1 MPGLTGYRN
10 EGMFGSVETVGTAGV
25 FGQVMG
31 LVAVTLCFF
40 TLGSYLG
47 REIAEGASIVCFIG
61 GFVCI
66 IGLNVARRSEG
77 LSITLLF
84 GAGLLLGLG
93 MGGVLNRYAEAEPD
107 AVWQAAAATA
117 LFVGGLGSVGYAIRR
132 NLSSFY
138 RVLFFALLA
147 LIVFGLV
154 TVFVSIP
161 GGNVIYALLGLGIF
175 GAYTV
180 LDFNRMRRAGM
191 SEAVPLAAGIFLDVV
206 NIFLFFL
213 RLFGPCPRQES
224 NLDLPLR
231 RRPSYP
237 LDYEGASRPRMPRPS
252 EGYRRPATGLAA
264 ASPASRSSSSPTSR
278 CVIHSFIVC
287 APIRR

>member
-1 MPGLTGYRN
+1 VPQTMRYRD
-10 EGMFGSVETVGTAGV
+10 EGMFGSVEIVGTAGV

-31 LVAVTLCFF
+31 LVAVTLAFF

-47 REIAEGASIVCFIG
+47 REVVGGTSIIFFIG
-61 GFVCI
+61 GFACI
-66 IGLNVARRSEG
+66 IGLNFARRSEA

-84 GAGLLLGLG
+84 AAGLLLGLG
-93 MGGVLNRYAEAEPD
+93 MGGVLNRYAEAEPN

-117 LFVGGLGSVGYAIRR
+117 LFVGGLGSTGYAIRR
-132 NLSSFY
+132 DLSGGY
-138 RVLFFALLA
+138 RFLFFALLA

-161 GGNVIYALLGLGIF
+161 GGNLIYALLGLGIF

-191 SEAVPLAAGIFLDVV
+191 QEAVPLAAGIFLDVI

-213 RLFGPCPRQES
+213 RLFGGGR
-224 NLDLPLR
+224 N
-231 RRPSYP
+231 
-237 LDYEGASRPRMPRPS
+237 
-252 EGYRRPATGLAA
+252 
-264 ASPASRSSSSPTSR
+264 
-278 CVIHSFIVC
+278 
-287 APIRR
+287 

>member
-1 MPGLTGYRN
+1 VSQVAGYRD
-10 EGMFGSVETVGTAGV
+10 EGMFGSIETVGSAGV

-47 REIAEGASIVCFIG
+47 REITEGPSIICFIT

-66 IGLNVARRSEG
+66 IGLNAARRSES

-84 GAGLLLGLG
+84 AAGLLLGLG
-93 MGGVLNRYAEAEPD
+93 LGGALDRYAEAEPD

-117 LFVGGLGSVGYAIRR
+117 LFVGALGSTGYAIRKD
-132 NLSSFY
+132 LSGGY
-138 RVLFFALLA
+138 RMLFFLLLA

-161 GGNVIYALLGLGIF
+161 GGNLIYALLGLGIF

-180 LDFNRMRRAGM
+180 LDFNRMRRTGM
-191 SEAVPLAAGIFLDVV
+191 QEAVPLAAGIFLDVL

-213 RLFGPCPRQES
+213 RIFGGGR
-224 NLDLPLR
+224 
-231 RRPSYP
+231 
-237 LDYEGASRPRMPRPS
+237 G
-252 EGYRRPATGLAA
+252 
-264 ASPASRSSSSPTSR
+264 
-278 CVIHSFIVC
+278 
-287 APIRR
+287 

>member
-1 MPGLTGYRN
+1 MPQTVRYRD
-10 EGMFGSVETVGTAGV
+10 EGMFGSVEKVGTAGV

-31 LVAVTLCFF
+31 LVAVTLVFF
-40 TLGSYLG
+40 ALGSYLG
-47 REIAEGASIVCFIG
+47 REVVGGTSIIFFIG

-66 IGLNVARRSEG
+66 VGLNFARRSEA

-84 GAGLLLGLG
+84 AAGLLLGLG

-107 AVWQAAAATA
+107 AVWQAGAATA
-117 LFVGGLGSVGYAIRR
+117 LFVGGLGSTGYAIRKD
-132 NLSSFY
+132 LSGGY
-138 RVLFFALLA
+138 RFLFFALLA

-191 SEAVPLAAGIFLDVV
+191 QEAVPLAAGIFLDVI

-213 RLFGPCPRQES
+213 RLFGGGR
-224 NLDLPLR
+224 N
-231 RRPSYP
+231 
-237 LDYEGASRPRMPRPS
+237 
-252 EGYRRPATGLAA
+252 
-264 ASPASRSSSSPTSR
+264 
-278 CVIHSFIVC
+278 
-287 APIRR
+287 

>member
-1 MPGLTGYRN
+1 MPQMAGYRN
-10 EGMFGSVETVGTAGV
+10 EGMFGSVESVGAAGV

-40 TLGSYLG
+40 TLGAYLG
-47 REIAEGASIVCFIG
+47 REISEGASLICFIG
-61 GFVCI
+61 GFLCI

-84 GAGLLLGLG
+84 AAGLLLGLG
-93 MGGVLNRYAEAEPD
+93 LGGVLDRYAEVEPD

-117 LFVGGLGSVGYAIRR
+117 LFVGGLGSTGYAIRR
-132 NLSSFY
+132 DLSGGY
-138 RVLFFALLA
+138 RMLFFALLA

-161 GGNVIYALLGLGIF
+161 GGNIIYAVAGLGIF

-191 SEAVPLAAGIFLDVV
+191 QEAVPLAAGIFLDVV

-213 RLFGPCPRQES
+213 RLFGGGR
-224 NLDLPLR
+224 N
-231 RRPSYP
+231 
-237 LDYEGASRPRMPRPS
+237 
-252 EGYRRPATGLAA
+252 
-264 ASPASRSSSSPTSR
+264 
-278 CVIHSFIVC
+278 
-287 APIRR
+287 